1 MYNENIFTHVPWVT
15 HEIQK
20 IIISINEIMVSISID
35 IQMLQNSH
43 IMMQSKI
50 VNIYVHEQPM
60 MVKNNT
66 PICIQVHFACFIRF

>member
-15 HEIQK
+15 CEIHK
-20 IIISINEIMVSISID
+20 IIVSINEIMVSILID
-35 IQMLQNSH
+35 VQMLQNNH
-43 IMMQSKI
+43 IMIRSKI

-66 PICIQVHFACFIRF
+66 PICIQVQFVCFVRF